1 MFTGKQSWTFPSYPC
16 ILSSGVVAGPFE
28 KQSPLKDTFDYIFD
42 DRRMGE
48 NTFEKAQVVLMEEAC
63 QQALKKAGKTAAD
76 VAFIYGGDLIN
87 QDTGTTFASRSLNVP
102 YYGLF
107 GACSTSMEALSLAAQ
122 AVEMGAPL
130 VLAGTASHYAAIEK
144 QFRYP
149 IEYGAQRPPT
159 AQRTVTAGG
168 AALIGPSGSDV
179 VVTKSTIGKIVDH
192 GLKDPYNM
200 GAAMAPAAVD
210 TILTHFSDFQMDEN
224 DYDLIITGDLGDLGR
239 SLALEWFRQK
249 EHPLPEAK
257 FQDCGMLIYDNA
269 PEAMSGA
276 SGTGC
281 SAAVVFG
288 KILDDIKNGRLQR
301 VLAVATGALLSP
313 TTYQQK
319 ESIPG
324 IAHAVTLEAKGGGPL

>member
-1 MFTGKQSWTFPSYPC
+1 MFTGKQSWAFPSYPS
-16 ILSSGVVAGPFE
+16 ILSSGVVTGPFE
-28 KQSPLKDTFDYIFD
+28 AQSPLNNTFDYIFD

-48 NTFEKAQVVLMEEAC
+48 TTFEKAQVVLMEEAC
-63 QQALKKAGKTAAD
+63 QQAVQKAGKTMQD

-87 QDTGTTFASRSLNVP
+87 QDTGTSFAMRTLNVP

-168 AALIGPSGSDV
+168 AALLAPNGSTNI
-179 VVTKSTIGKIVDH
+179 VVTKSTIGKVVDH
-192 GLKDPYNM
+192 GLKDPYNL
-200 GAAMAPAAVD
+200 GGAMAPAAVD
-210 TILTHFSDFQMDEN
+210 TILAHFDDFQVDEN
-224 DYDLIITGDLGDLGR
+224 DYDLIITGDLGNVGR
-239 SLALEWFRQK
+239 ALALEWFRQE
-249 EHPLPEAK
+249 EHPMPEAK
-257 FQDCGMLIYDNA
+257 FQDCGLLIYDNA
-269 PEAMSGA
+269 PEAMAGA

-281 SAAVVFG
+281 SAAVIFG
-288 KILDDIKNGRLQR
+288 KILDDITKGRLKR

-313 TTYQQK
+313 VTSQQK

-324 IAHAVTLEAKGGGPL
+324 IAHAVTLEAKGGAV

>member
-1 MFTGKQSWTFPSYPC
+1 MFTGQQSWAYPTYPC
-16 ILSSGVVAGPFE
+16 ILSSGVVTGPFE
-28 KQSPLKDTFDYIFD
+28 AKGPLRDTFDKVYDDLYI
-42 DRRMGE
+42 GE
-48 NTFEKAQVVLMEEAC
+48 NTFEKAQKVLMEEAC
-63 QQALKKAGKTAAD
+63 QQALQKAGKSTTD
-76 VAFIYGGDLIN
+76 VSFLFGGDLIN
-87 QDTGTTFASRSLNVP
+87 QDTGTSFAARTINAP

-122 AVEMGAPL
+122 AVDQGAPL

-149 IEYGAQRPPT
+149 VEYGAQRPPT

-168 AALIGPSGSDV
+168 AALVAPNGSDV
-179 VVTKSTIGKIVDH
+179 VVTKSTIGKVVDH
-192 GLKDPYNM
+192 GIKDPYNM
-200 GAAMAPAAVD
+200 GGAMAPAAVD
-210 TILTHFSDFQMDEN
+210 TILAHFNDFQVDER
-224 DYDLIITGDLGDLGR
+224 DYDLIITGDLGNLGR

-249 EHPLPEAK
+249 EHPMPEAK
-257 FQDCGMLIYDNA
+257 FQDCGLLIYDDA

-288 KILDDIKNGRLQR
+288 KVLNDLKNGRLQR

-313 TTYQQK
+313 LTYQQQ
-319 ESIPG
+319 ESIPC
-324 IAHAVTLEAKGGGPL
+324 IAHAVTLETKGGLS